1 VVDGLKEKLFA
12 TLASS
17 NNLIN
22 ANVLFSFLRS
32 FLPDYQAK
40 ELICFLLNTR
50 FEDFEKNRGEV
61 LKISEKERLILERVS
76 DGYPVSYITKSRN
89 FYGYD
94 FYVDERV
101 LIPRHE
107 TEILVEQ
114 ALRCIKKDSHIL
126 DLCTGS
132 GAILLTLLLETNC
145 SYGLGVDISYKALEV
160 AKINRSKFNME
171 NRSDFLCMDVNRIEA
186 LNLRYFD
193 IITCNPPYVSFVES
207 LEKSVLF
214 EPAAALFAEDGGLF
228 FYKKLLRILSNSC
241 KENTIVFFEIGKGL
255 SQELSEIFKSKD
267 IRFIKDYNGVDRVLV
282 WINS

>member
-1 VVDGLKEKLFA
+1 M
-12 TLASS
+12 
-17 NNLIN
+17 
-22 ANVLFSFLRS
+22 
-32 FLPDYQAK
+32 PDYQAK

-50 FEDFEKNRGEV
+50 FEDFEKNRNEV
-61 LKISEKERLILERVS
+61 LKISDKELLTFERALS
-76 DGYPVSYITKSRN
+76 GYPVSYITKSRN

-114 ALRCIKKDSHIL
+114 ALKYIKKDCHVL
-126 DLCTGS
+126 DLCTGC

-160 AKINRSKFNME
+160 AKINRSKFNLG
-171 NRSDFLCMDVNRIEA
+171 NRSDLLCMDVNKIDA
-186 LNLRYFD
+186 LNLKYFD
-193 IITCNPPYVSFVES
+193 IITCNPPYVSFGEP
-207 LEKSVLF
+207 LERSVLF
-214 EPAAALFAEDGGLF
+214 EPAAALFAEEGGLF
-228 FYKKLLRILSNSC
+228 FYKKLLRILSKSC

-255 SQELSEIFKSKD
+255 SQELSEIFRDKE